1 MLTFVRVYIKM
12 IVLILDVITNV
23 NNNRTKADIAII
35 SIIGS
40 GIDAVLSVEYLW
52 QICTYQTTRRHI
64 YKDSYLIRSNIVIVR
79 PLL

>member
-40 GIDAVLSVEYLW
+40 GIDAVLSVEYL
-52 QICTYQTTRRHI
+52 
-64 YKDSYLIRSNIVIVR
+64 
-79 PLL
+79 